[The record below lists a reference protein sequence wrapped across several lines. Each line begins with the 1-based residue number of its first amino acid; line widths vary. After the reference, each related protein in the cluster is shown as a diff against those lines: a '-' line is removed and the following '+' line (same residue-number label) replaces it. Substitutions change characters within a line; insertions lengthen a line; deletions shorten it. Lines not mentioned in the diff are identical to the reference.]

1 MKSTWLAIVGAGS
14 SFVAAVIVGLYLGW
28 LAGSRTG
35 HPALAVVGLFL
46 GMLAGG
52 VLVGTMIARLRL

>member
-1 MKSTWLAIVGAGS
+1 MRGTWLAIIGAGS
-14 SFVAAVIVGLYLGW
+14 SFVAAVILGLYLGW

-46 GMLAGG
+46 GMLVGG
-52 VLVGTMIARLRL
+52 VLVGMMITRLRF

>member
-1 MKSTWLAIVGAGS
+1 MRNPILAVVGAGAT
-14 SFVAAVIVGLYLGW
+14 FAGAVLAGLYLGW

-35 HPALAVVGLFL
+35 HPALMVAGLFV

-52 VLVGTMIARLRL
+52 VLVARMVTRLKF